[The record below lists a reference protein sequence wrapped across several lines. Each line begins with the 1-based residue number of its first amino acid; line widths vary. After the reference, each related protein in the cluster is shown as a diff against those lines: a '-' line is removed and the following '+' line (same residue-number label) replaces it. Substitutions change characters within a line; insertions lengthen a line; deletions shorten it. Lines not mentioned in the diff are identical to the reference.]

1 MGNQTDKE
9 QDILCKLGRQRVYS
23 FTLFSVQKNPKDP
36 ETRNRPS
43 ETQPERHAGEERIKM
58 RTWKDV
64 RLELYT
70 AEEIRESNLRV
81 AIIGELIK
89 ARQEKNISQR
99 ELEHLSGVKQ
109 PIISRMEAGET
120 SPQLDTVLRVLA
132 PLGKTLAVVPIE

>member
-1 MGNQTDKE
+1 
-9 QDILCKLGRQRVYS
+9 
-23 FTLFSVQKNPKDP
+23 
-36 ETRNRPS
+36 
-43 ETQPERHAGEERIKM
+43 M

-64 RLELYT
+64 RPELYT

-99 ELEHLSGVKQ
+99 ELEQLSGVKQ

-132 PLGKTLAVVPIE
+132 PLGKTLAVIPLEKQEA